1 MSEHLN
7 KVLEFVES
15 LSTKERINDGEYLD
29 MMNSL
34 KQINDNLRKPAEDT
48 VYSDERYDVLRYNAL
63 EATRFGTFQRMK
75 LLYLRP
81 DAGAPLH
88 NIVLWASEFETL
100 IQNLTGEV
108 DNYNPNK
115 QIYSPIYYYLPWVRD
130 EVANLI
136 LFSKHPISKR
146 YIKEM
151 LLHNLY
157 WKTTLSQ
164 HSITKLTKDDL
175 KDKKINKAKTHIIK
189 VDINSPFKETFC
201 MDTKYI
207 RLGKENNALSLQ
219 LNKYIIKKLLEN
231 TGVLTEKNIKV
242 LNHTLENRTWF
253 NLVVSGIDAKTR
265 TQKRQYSYK
274 MSDFEYN
281 VTYLTK

>member
-63 EATRFGTFQRMK
+63 QATRYDTYQRMK
-75 LLYLRP
+75 ILYLKP
-81 DAGAPLH
+81 DADAPLN
-88 NIVLWASEFETL
+88 NIVLWASEFETI

-115 QIYSPIYYYLPWVRD
+115 QISVPITIYLPYVRD

-136 LFSKHPISKR
+136 LFSKHPITKR
-146 YIKEM
+146 YISET
-151 LLHNLY
+151 LRSHLY
-157 WKTTLSQ
+157 WKIGLTQ
-164 HSITKLTKDDL
+164 HSITKLNKDDL
-175 KDKKINKAKTHIIK
+175 KDKKTNKYKTHIIK